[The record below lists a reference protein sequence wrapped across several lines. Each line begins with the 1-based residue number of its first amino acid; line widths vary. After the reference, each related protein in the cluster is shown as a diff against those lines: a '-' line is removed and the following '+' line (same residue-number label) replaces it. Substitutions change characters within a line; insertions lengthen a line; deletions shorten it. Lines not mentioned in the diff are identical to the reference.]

1 MRGDAAVNKDKC
13 HILDQVERVNKRM
26 KWCDIRMGDI
36 LEVKKDEVFP
46 TDMLLLFAQNEK
58 DEPVDIIF
66 VDTMN
71 LDGETNLK
79 PRTIAHSAIDSTEKL
94 MTCSAML
101 EYDRPSENLD
111 KWDGILTYEGVTKA
125 SGIDNLL
132 LRGCKLKNT
141 KVAYGVVIYVGK
153 QTKVM
158 MNAKKPPVK
167 VSRMMKLMNYFL
179 YSIFAV

>member
-1 MRGDAAVNKDKC
+1 
-13 HILDQVERVNKRM
+13 
-26 KWCDIRMGDI
+26 MGDI

-46 TDMLLLFAQNEK
+46 TDMLLLYAENNKE
-58 DEPVDIIF
+58 EPVDIIF

-79 PRTIAHSAIDSTEKL
+79 PWTIAHKEINSAEKL
-94 MTCSAML
+94 MDCSAVL

-111 KWDGILTYEGVTKA
+111 KWDGILTYNGVTKA

-132 LRGCKLKNT
+132 LRGCKLKNI
-141 KVAYGVVIYVGK
+141 KKAYGVVIYVGR

-167 VSRMMKLMNYFL
+167 ISRMMKLMNYFL
-179 YSIFAV
+179 YSIFAL